1 MKFPKKL
8 GPSSLK
14 AGLCSIRLVSVIFI
28 SITDCNVPLMASKNK
43 ENKICCSC
51 DKNFMKPSPKIA
63 EVKVPKVERK
73 EQKIPIPQK

>member
-1 MKFPKKL
+1 
-8 GPSSLK
+8 
-14 AGLCSIRLVSVIFI
+14 
-28 SITDCNVPLMASKNK
+28 MASKNK